1 MVEAYK
7 TEEEQIEDIKKW
19 WRENWKSLAGG
30 ILLGLAILFG
40 GKNYMQSRD
49 AKTGMAAFEYDAMMQ
64 ALNANK
70 VDDATAHAEILNGQ
84 YAGTPFAVAAALTLA
99 KLKVDKND
107 LLAAQ
112 SYLRWALEHADD
124 TALKHAARLRL
135 ARVLLAQNKA
145 DQAMELVSIP
155 ADQTLGYEAS
165 YEELKGDILV
175 ASGKISE
182 AITAYNLALSSMKP
196 GNSSR
201 QSVQMKLDDLGPM
214 DNAKQAS

>member
-19 WRENWKSLAGG
+19 WSENWKSLAGG

-40 GKNYMQSRD
+40 GKSYLQSRE

-64 ALNANK
+64 ALNTNK
-70 VDDATAHAEILNGQ
+70 IEDASAHAEILNGQ

-99 KLKVDKND
+99 KIKVDKNE
-107 LLAAQ
+107 LVAAE
-112 SYLRWALEHADD
+112 SYLRWALEHAKD
-124 TALKHAARLRL
+124 TGLKHAARLRL
-135 ARVLLAQNKA
+135 GRVLLADNKTE
-145 DQAMELVSIP
+145 QALQMVTIP
-155 ADQTLGYEAS
+155 ADQSVGFEAS

-182 AITAYNLALSSMKP
+182 AISAYNVALSAMKP
-196 GNSSR
+196 GSGSR
-201 QSVQMKLDDLGPM
+201 QSVQMKLDDLGSV